1 MLLTARQEKS
11 PFMKIES
18 TLILFITSLFINNV
32 YAITSDASDCNKAL
46 ERGDFAAASSFA
58 AKALNANKQDRD
70 ALICHGRVLSTKAD
84 LQGALVSFKA
94 ADELSKDAFDR
105 TVIALV
111 TGHAY
116 KAAKEFDRAIA
127 SYQLAIEQAKKANHK
142 GFERMSRVAIGNIL
156 FLGKQYSQSL
166 EHYIAASLLDG
177 NDNERGESNEQI
189 ALNYH
194 KLSQHD
200 LALEYQIK
208 AFFMHEKS
216 GTLDQFAHSSIVLG
230 RYYGQLKN
238 YAKAESTLNKIIKF
252 AKEQGGAYYEA
263 QGSYV
268 LAQVK
273 VAMGDATA
281 AKALVEHAK
290 AIAKNTNDTALD
302 EEIEQETQ
310 GLFK

>member
-1 MLLTARQEKS
+1 
-11 PFMKIES
+11 MKLES
-18 TLILFITSLFINNV
+18 TLILLLTSLFINNV
-32 YAITSDASDCNKAL
+32 YAITSDAADCNKAL

-58 AKALNANKQDRD
+58 TKALSANKQDRD

-94 ADELSKDAFDR
+94 ADELSTDTFDH
-105 TVIALV
+105 TIIALV

-116 KAAKEFDRAIA
+116 KAAKEFDQAIA
-127 SYQLAIEQAKKANHK
+127 SYLSAIELAKKANHK
-142 GFERMSRVAIGNIL
+142 GFERMSRMAIGNIH
-156 FLGKQYSQSL
+156 FLGKQYNQSL
-166 EHYIAASLLDG
+166 EQYIAASQLDG
-177 NDNERGESNEQI
+177 NDNERGESNELI

-194 KLSQHD
+194 KLNQHD
-200 LALEYQIK
+200 QALEHQVK
-208 AFFMHEKS
+208 AFLMHEKA
-216 GTLDQFAHSSIVLG
+216 GTLDQFAHSSVELG
-230 RYYGQLKN
+230 RYYGYVKN

-273 VAMGDATA
+273 VAMGDTTA

-290 AIAKNTNDTALD
+290 TIAKNTNDTALD